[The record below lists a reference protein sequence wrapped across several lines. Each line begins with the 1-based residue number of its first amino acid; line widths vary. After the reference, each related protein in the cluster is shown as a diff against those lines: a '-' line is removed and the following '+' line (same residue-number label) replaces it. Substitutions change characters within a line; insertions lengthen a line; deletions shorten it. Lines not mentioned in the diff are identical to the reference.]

1 MIDVE
6 NEIFTK
12 IADAIHAVE
21 GFENVYCTSMYEP
34 VPESFPCVTCWED
47 ANAVWRKGRDQS
59 NMENFNDIGY
69 LVEVYSNKE
78 PGKKAEAKALAN
90 IVDSVMAD
98 LNMTRVLRYPTPNL
112 ADASVYRIT
121 IRYRGIVS
129 SDGKI
134 YYRR

>member
-1 MIDVE
+1 MIDIE
-6 NEIFTK
+6 SQIFTK
-12 IADAIHAVE
+12 IADAIHATT
-21 GFENVYCTSMYEP
+21 GYSDVYCTSMYEP
-34 VPESFPCVTCWED
+34 NPESFPCVSVWED

-59 NMENFNDIGY
+59 NMENFNDVGY
-69 LVEVYSNKE
+69 LVEIYSNKE
-78 PGKKAEAKALAN
+78 PGKKAEAKALAD